1 MNEQDINSLMRHFA
15 AIGLH
20 QMDQV
25 QLLNRID
32 RKYVLPLCRLPEVL
46 EQLAPHYFALEIE
59 GHRAF
64 NYHTTYYDTEDYQ
77 FYKDHHNGLVNRV
90 KVRCRE
96 YRESK
101 LTFFEIKR
109 KSKGYR
115 TDKYRQLIQGTSF
128 EMDEGCYEKIRE
140 QYVKYPF
147 DKLKVALFNRFSRI
161 TLVNKQLTERCTI
174 DFGLYFAS
182 AENDREIAVDDIA
195 IIEVKQSKAF
205 ISPVV
210 QLLRQMRFYPSS
222 ISKYVL
228 GLILTHDQIKQN
240 AFKSLLHKIDKIKS
254 LPLTA

>member
-1 MNEQDINSLMRHFA
+1 MKDQDMNSLMQHFA

-32 RKYVLPLCRLPEVL
+32 RKYIIPLSRLPEVL
-46 EQLAPHYFALEIE
+46 EHLKSDYFALEID
-59 GHRAF
+59 GHRIF
-64 NYHTTYYDTEDYQ
+64 NYNTTYFDTEGYQ
-77 FYKDHHNGLVNRV
+77 FYKDHHNGLTNRV
-90 KVRCRE
+90 KIRCRE
-96 YRESK
+96 YQESK

-115 TDKYRQLIQGTSF
+115 TDKYRQLLKDSSF
-128 EMDEGCYEKIRE
+128 EMNEAWYEKIRE

-147 DKLKVALFNRFSRI
+147 KELKLALFNRFSRI

-174 DFGLYFAS
+174 DFGLDFS
-182 AENDREIAVDDIA
+182 SPENDRHIPVNDIA

-205 ISPVV
+205 GSPVV
-210 QLLRQMRFYPSS
+210 QLLRQMRFYPSG

-228 GLILTHDQIKQN
+228 GLILTKEHIKHN
-240 AFKSLLHKIDKIKS
+240 AFKSLLHRIDKIKS
-254 LPLTA
+254 LQLTA